1 MTAKPVHLVFT
12 LLLFA
17 IHVKAQSGNQTS
29 VRLGIGVAHRF
40 DQADYL
46 KRANDRR
53 HIDANLN
60 AQFEMPLTEKFHLTA
75 GLNYVYF
82 DKHAIDYFDPTAVQ
96 LNDYPSEGP
105 YTYFPVM
112 GGIRYYPLKNVYGS
126 FQAGSAFAMSVSAKT
141 SLIYSVG
148 AGVVLPFG
156 NHGGLDFGFD
166 YGGGYEY
173 SGYDYPLRL
182 INVSVS
188 YKYRF

>member
-1 MTAKPVHLVFT
+1 MTAKPIHIVFT

-17 IHVKAQSGNQTS
+17 IQVKAQSGNQTS
-29 VRLGIGVAHRF
+29 VSLGIGIAHRF
-40 DQADYL
+40 DQGDYL
-46 KRANDRR
+46 KRVNDRS

-75 GLNYVYF
+75 GLSYVYF
-82 DKHAIDYFDPTAVQ
+82 DKHATDYFDPMAVQ
-96 LNDYPSEGP
+96 PDYYSYEGP
-105 YTYFPVM
+105 YTYFPVTV
-112 GGIRYYPLKNVYGS
+112 GIKYYPLKNVYTS
-126 FQAGSAFAMSVSAKT
+126 FVAGSAFAMSVSAKT

-156 NHGGLDFGFD
+156 NHGGLDFGFN

-173 SGYDYPLRL
+173 LGYDYPLRL
-182 INVSVS
+182 INISLS